1 MLSPAEGHE
10 GITITIGQEH
20 PLQEL
25 RDSSVIMGNYMLG
38 GRPIGMIAILGPT
51 RMNYRRVLGQFE
63 YFTNG
68 LNKLLQELFE
78 SQDSSE

>member
-1 MLSPAEGHE
+1 
-10 GITITIGQEH
+10 
-20 PLQEL
+20 
-25 RDSSVIMGNYMLG
+25 MGNYMLG

>member
-1 MLSPAEGHE
+1 
-10 GITITIGQEH
+10 
-20 PLQEL
+20 
-25 RDSSVIMGNYMLG
+25 MGNYMLG
-38 GRPIGMIAILGPT
+38 GRPIGMIAIFGPT

-78 SQDSSE
+78 YQDSSE